1 MKWGTRSDPARLTK
15 FQYGVQPS
23 CLCQVVQGDGK
34 RMGRRGRK
42 GDGVG
47 GLGDDDDDDEE
58 EEEAMEGGGGSRLC
72 VSD

>member
-1 MKWGTRSDPARLTK
+1 
-15 FQYGVQPS
+15 
-23 CLCQVVQGDGK
+23 
-34 RMGRRGRK
+34 MGRRGRK

-47 GLGDDDDDDEE
+47 GLGDDDDDEEE

>member
-1 MKWGTRSDPARLTK
+1 
-15 FQYGVQPS
+15 
-23 CLCQVVQGDGK
+23 
-34 RMGRRGRK
+34 MGRRGRK

-47 GLGDDDDDDEE
+47 GLGDDDDEEE

>member
-1 MKWGTRSDPARLTK
+1 
-15 FQYGVQPS
+15 
-23 CLCQVVQGDGK
+23 
-34 RMGRRGRK
+34 MGRRGRK

-47 GLGDDDDDDEE
+47 GLGDDDDDDDDE

>member
-1 MKWGTRSDPARLTK
+1 
-15 FQYGVQPS
+15 
-23 CLCQVVQGDGK
+23 
-34 RMGRRGRK
+34 MGRRGRK

-47 GLGDDDDDDEE
+47 GLGDDDDDDDE

>member
-1 MKWGTRSDPARLTK
+1 
-15 FQYGVQPS
+15 
-23 CLCQVVQGDGK
+23 
-34 RMGRRGRK
+34 MGRRGRK

-47 GLGDDDDDDEE
+47 GLGDDDDDDDD

>member
-1 MKWGTRSDPARLTK
+1 
-15 FQYGVQPS
+15 
-23 CLCQVVQGDGK
+23 
-34 RMGRRGRK
+34 MGRRGRK

>member
-1 MKWGTRSDPARLTK
+1 
-15 FQYGVQPS
+15 
-23 CLCQVVQGDGK
+23 VQGDGK

-47 GLGDDDDDDEE
+47 GLGDDDDDDDE